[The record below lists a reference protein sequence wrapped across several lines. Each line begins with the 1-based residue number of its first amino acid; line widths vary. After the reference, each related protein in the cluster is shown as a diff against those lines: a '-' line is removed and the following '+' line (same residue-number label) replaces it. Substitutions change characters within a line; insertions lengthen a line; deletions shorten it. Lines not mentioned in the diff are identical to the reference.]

1 MGVLSSSIN
10 IRFQVPRTSG
20 YIEEALVLSITIRDL
35 LFYKF
40 SLFVCQVLALL
51 RKKTKLVALKF
62 CRIAEGQADLYIKK
76 GHTSSWDTA
85 AGQCILEEAG
95 GKVVDFQ
102 DMPLSYNSTNN
113 QKNPFFL
120 ALGDPHIK
128 PSEVN
133 DRK

>member
-1 MGVLSSSIN
+1 M
-10 IRFQVPRTSG
+10 
-20 YIEEALVLSITIRDL
+20 LSITIRDL

-128 PSEVN
+128 PSEVK